1 MKNFN
6 KRKKITG
13 LIHCFSSTKKVAEA
27 ALDIGF
33 YISLSGIITFKNAT
47 EIVDIVK
54 YIPANRLLV
63 ETDSP
68 YLSPVPFRGKEMN
81 HLTQN
86 LLLKNYQKLKISPVD
101 KMAKITTENFFR
113 LFEGL

>member
-1 MKNFN
+1 MQD
-6 KRKKITG
+6 
-13 LIHCFSSTKKVAEA
+13 VAEA
-27 ALDIGF
+27 D
-33 YISLSGIITFKNAT
+33 AT

-68 YLSPVPFRGKEMN
+68 YLSPVPFRGKRNEPSN
-81 HLTQN
+81 TKLT
-86 LLLKNYQKLKISPVD
+86 LEKLSEIKNIPVD